1 MLGSRKRKV
10 RGEEMNPLNILILVY
25 LAVNLSVIAY
35 ILIGYARERK
45 LDKLREYDRK
55 CRIEVERKARD
66 ER

>member
-1 MLGSRKRKV
+1 
-10 RGEEMNPLNILILVY
+10 MNPLNILISIYALII
-25 LAVNLSVIAY
+25 LSVIAY

-45 LDKLREYDRK
+45 LDKLRKYDRK

>member
-1 MLGSRKRKV
+1 
-10 RGEEMNPLNILILVY
+10 MNPLNTLISIYALI
-25 LAVNLSVIAY
+25 NLSAI
-35 ILIGYARERK
+35 IFIFTGYARERK